1 MISRAYGTNMT
12 PRNWWKHAL
21 INKISG
27 YARNKQTHEITRK
40 SQVFEPQILCKTIN
54 GKRML
59 GSKNQA

>member
-12 PRNWWKHAL
+12 PRNLWKHAL

-27 YARNKQTHEITRK
+27 YARNKQTHEITSK
-40 SQVFEPQILCKTIN
+40 IQLFGPQILCKTIH

-59 GSKNQA
+59 G

>member
-40 SQVFEPQILCKTIN
+40 SQALKPQISHNTIH
-54 GKRML
+54 GKMIL